1 MSPSWCGPGAWRAPG
16 TSSSRR
22 PHLGLKAGSVYPILM
37 RLADRGLLETA
48 WETDPPASRPPCH
61 LYRLTGPGRAL
72 AGRLAAE
79 APARP
84 RPGPPRRRA
93 ATATGGHMST
103 AGVLEA
109 LAGTEVRQ

>member
-1 MSPSWCGPGAWRAPG
+1 M
-16 TSSSRR
+16 
-22 PHLGLKAGSVYPILM
+22 YPILM

-48 WETDPPASRPPCH
+48 WETDPPA
-61 LYRLTGPGRAL
+61 
-72 AGRLAAE
+72 GRLAAE

-84 RPGPPRRRA
+84 RPGPPRRRP